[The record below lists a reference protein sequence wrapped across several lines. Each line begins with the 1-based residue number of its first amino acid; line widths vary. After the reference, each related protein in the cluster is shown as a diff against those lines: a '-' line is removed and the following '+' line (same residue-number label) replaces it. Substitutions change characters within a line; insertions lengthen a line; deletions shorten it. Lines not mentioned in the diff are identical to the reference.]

1 MKLLKQKREDSTKQS
16 QTLNDTPSSTIMMIS
31 PPIHDT
37 TPTSSVP
44 TPPMNP
50 APMLVNDSTSESSTD
65 DAVPA
70 CASTNNIFLPVTTVP
85 IPTVAALAIPAV
97 VATPTIPA
105 VVVVP
110 AIPAVIATP
119 INTKRFRPA
128 ATKNGRNLC
137 AYRWLKH
144 LMSNGSSQ
152 EFKVYWDSLKK
163 KCQANYNIEAS
174 NLVAG
179 CIWTANTVE
188 VLAKFSSGT
197 LH

>member
-16 QTLNDTPSSTIMMIS
+16 QTSNDTPSSTITMIS

-37 TPTSSVP
+37 TSTSSVP
-44 TPPMNP
+44 TPPTNP

-65 DAVPA
+65 DAAPA
-70 CASTNNIFLPVTTVP
+70 CVSTNNIFLPVATVP
-85 IPTVAALAIPAV
+85 IPTVGALAIPAV

-110 AIPAVIATP
+110 AIPAVVAAP

-137 AYRWLKH
+137 AYRWLKQ
-144 LMSNGSSQ
+144 LMPNGSSQ
-152 EFKVYWDSLKK
+152 EFKVYWDSLEKTR
-163 KCQANYNIEAS
+163 QANYDIEAS